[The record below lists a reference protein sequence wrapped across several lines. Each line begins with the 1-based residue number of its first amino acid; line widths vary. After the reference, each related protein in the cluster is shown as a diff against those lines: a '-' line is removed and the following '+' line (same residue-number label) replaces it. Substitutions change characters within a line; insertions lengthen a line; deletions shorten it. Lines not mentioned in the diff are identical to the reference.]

1 MWDAQ
6 SMYGVTPQV
15 PTQVMQATTLPG
27 TSGDDFGSGWR
38 AMVNPNN
45 PLFWA
50 GVLILATVGAAGV
63 AGSAKLGPVRIS
75 GGVGKS

>member
-1 MWDAQ
+1 VWDAQ

-15 PTQVMQATTLPG
+15 STQVLQPTTLPG
-27 TSGDDFGSGWR
+27 TDGGDFGSGWR
-38 AMVNPNN
+38 ALVNPDN

-63 AGSAKLGPVRIS
+63 AGSARLGPARIAA
-75 GGVGKS
+75 GVGKS